1 MEKLMN
7 TYNNST
13 VSWLFLLVIM
23 FSLLSTSLLAD
34 QIPDPDV
41 SQKAAIDKMHHKLH
55 LDQSTFKVEEMQA
68 LKELNEMTIR
78 DDVKLESVHS
88 KINELMAVKIQIMR
102 LRYEHLI
109 EMRAILSDAQKVP
122 YDKNV
127 LKRSAVK

>member
-1 MEKLMN
+1 MSLYKN
-7 TYNNST
+7 RI
-13 VSWLFLLVIM
+13 VSRLFPLVIM
-23 FSLLSTSLLAD
+23 YGFISTSLLAD
-34 QIPDPDV
+34 QIPDPDA

-55 LDQSTFKVEEMQA
+55 IDQAPYKIQEVQA
-68 LKELNEMTIR
+68 LKELNEMTIL
-78 DDVKLESVHS
+78 DDVNLEKVNF
-88 KINELMAVKIQIMR
+88 KIGELMAAKTQIMR

>member
-1 MEKLMN
+1 MSLYKN
-7 TYNNST
+7 RF
-13 VSWLFLLVIM
+13 VSRLFPLVIM
-23 FSLLSTSLLAD
+23 YGLISTSLLAD
-34 QIPDPDV
+34 QIPDPGA

-55 LDQSTFKVEEMQA
+55 IDQAPFKTQEVQA
-68 LKELNEMTIR
+68 LKELNEMTIL
-78 DDVKLESVHS
+78 DDVKLEKVSV
-88 KINELMAVKIQIMR
+88 KIDELMAAKTQIMR

>member
-1 MEKLMN
+1 MSLCKN
-7 TYNNST
+7 RS
-13 VSWLFLLVIM
+13 VSRLFPLVII
-23 FSLLSTSLLAD
+23 FSLISTPLLAD
-34 QIPDPDV
+34 QIPDPDA

-55 LDQSTFKVEEMQA
+55 IDQAPFKAQEVLA
-68 LKELNEMTIR
+68 LKELNKMTII
-78 DDVKLESVHS
+78 DDVKLEKVNT
-88 KINELMAVKIQIMR
+88 KIDELMAAKTQIMR